1 MSNVISEPYP
11 IKFKK
16 EFSYNKQVPTFISN
30 NVGGS
35 DEIARWVLDLN
46 DILYKDEPHAPILSA
61 SVIKKITG
69 ENGPNNNPVL
79 IKTGALIYTS
89 DSIVK
94 YFDQR
99 SLPSKRLVPDDPQ
112 KKKEVMVLYELF
124 TGDYDYELS
133 RYVYSLMI

>member
-1 MSNVISEPYP
+1 MTPIVNELKP

-16 EFSYNKQVPTFISN
+16 DFSYDKQAPTFVSN

-46 DILYKDEPHAPILSA
+46 DILYKEEPHAPILSTA
-61 SVIKKITG
+61 IVNKLTG
-69 ENGPNNNPVL
+69 QQGLNNNPVL
-79 IKTGALIYTS
+79 IKTDALIYGT

-99 SLPSKRLVPDDPQ
+99 GLPSKKVLPDDPQ
-112 KKKEVMVLYELF
+112 IKKQVLDLYDLF
-124 TGDYDYELS
+124 TGDYDY
-133 RYVYSLMI
+133 